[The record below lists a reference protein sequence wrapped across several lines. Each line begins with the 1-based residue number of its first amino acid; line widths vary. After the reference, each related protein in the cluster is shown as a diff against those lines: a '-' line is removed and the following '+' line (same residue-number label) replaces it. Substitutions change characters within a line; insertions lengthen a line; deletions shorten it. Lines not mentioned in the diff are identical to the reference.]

1 MVNIYELLLKE
12 ILHCPLVVNH
22 WRSQSFPWFIKHD
35 LGTKITLIWTN
46 KIYQTMQ
53 MLKILST
60 LGECIRGNVF
70 VAQKYLTRKTFYL
83 FIVLF
88 SIKFINQRILNRIL
102 LKYIVSLRTIIIRI
116 EIFWDCIKHVFASL
130 TNETMIPVDFVKIF
144 NKLDS

>member
-1 MVNIYELLLKE
+1 
-12 ILHCPLVVNH
+12 
-22 WRSQSFPWFIKHD
+22 
-35 LGTKITLIWTN
+35 
-46 KIYQTMQ
+46 MQ

-102 LKYIVSLRTIIIRI
+102 LKYIVSLRTG
-116 EIFWDCIKHVFASL
+116 L
-130 TNETMIPVDFVKIF
+130 
-144 NKLDS
+144 LL

>member
-1 MVNIYELLLKE
+1 MRCFFNSIKIDYRRNVLSICWYKKMILGNNVCLSVTTNINTTLNMVNIYELLLKE
-12 ILHCPLVVNH
+12 IFHCPLVVNH

-83 FIVLF
+83 FVVLF
-88 SIKFINQRILNRIL
+88 SMKVIHQRILNRIL
-102 LKYIVSLRTIIIRI
+102 
-116 EIFWDCIKHVFASL
+116 
-130 TNETMIPVDFVKIF
+130 
-144 NKLDS
+144 